1 MPMMRY
7 AYARS
12 VRSHVQDWDR
22 VRVASGQTRL
32 DRNLTNQASKIL
44 SQDFNPSNWLISHA
58 TIVASVDTV
67 DAPNARLGAATVDG
81 KKVLRKT
88 TDYRVKPECE
98 KFLNNNMDGWKRS
111 VLLKS
116 YKTFVGA
123 HNFCFAPGTEI
134 MMADG
139 SMKAIQD
146 VVVGDSVI
154 THKGRAQLVTHVFE
168 RDYAGDAQALY
179 FDKFKTPVIATG
191 NHPFRSIQV
200 TAPPLNAYRKSGAH
214 NQARYRGDQIV
225 RFLRGDANVFESES
239 LCDRAR
245 KVVSSSD
252 VPLTSG
258 QIQKYLGAQ
267 QANLD
272 AVFRENP
279 LVFES
284 RVMLPSGH
292 PELKGRNRTSRVW
305 SVRKDAPP
313 ISEVSA
319 SDTWTPA
326 SDLEPNT
333 YVLGPNCEVGS
344 VHCPEK
350 ARLLGYYLA
359 EGCRLNPT
367 KHTGVVITF
376 GSHEQNLAT
385 DAADLAASVFPG
397 CKVVITPTLNNTL
410 QVRICS
416 PEVSQWMTENAGTY
430 SHGKRVTEEVFSWDK
445 ASLTSLLSGWMAGDG
460 SVSSNTSR
468 LRGATTSQVLAHQM
482 RRVAE
487 LCGIKSSV
495 IFSRLKIGDVSGQ
508 VRMNHADGSVSVHDV
523 IPRHHLWELVV
534 SQGSVQAVADQSV
547 RWSENLMGSGGR
559 KRDDFAW
566 WSGCRVH
573 KVARNQTVPYHGK
586 VYNLEVG
593 DDHSYVINHGIAV
606 HNCEHVQIE
615 NLSKGRIL
623 DAVARDIGDSVYV
636 DILIATDRKHTE
648 LIRDIESGKMSTLS
662 MGCFLPGTQVSLAD
676 GTRVAIEDVQVGDM
690 VLTHKGRSREVLNKQ
705 IRGGKWGVQRIEAVG
720 VPSAITATDIH
731 PFFVFR
737 LPDVCACGCG
747 ESLPASYSSGKRT
760 ALPKRLSRRFKEG
773 HHLRIL
779 NPNGTYSLE
788 ERASRQARLDAIFSP
803 RMEEVKAADLKVG
816 DFLCFPRAQFGSGVG
831 TTPSRARLLGYFLAE
846 GNFQKRNGK
855 HHTVEFNFSLH
866 ERDTYAA
873 EVMRLLTE
881 EFPGC
886 NPRLYTAGESDG
898 CAATVVVAGS
908 DIAAWFLKHGG
919 EYSHGKRLHPD
930 VMAWS
935 FENQLHLLGAWVN
948 GDGNLQKGG
957 STSVTSVSYDLI
969 CQMHA
974 IMARCGIYARMYG
987 LVQGKSVDVAE
998 VVNGGL
1004 VQTLCDDGSYR
1015 RPSFQLDLGQTQSQA
1030 LRGRCDK
1037 VRLDPKFQ
1045 TQACRV
1051 QDDVV
1056 MFPITSIEAQTY
1068 EGWVHDM
1075 EVEEDHSYVVEGV
1088 SVHNCSIDGS
1098 ECTKCGHWAA
1108 DESEFCECVRYFKG
1122 NTFYDERGIPHK
1134 IAELCG
1140 LPDIDPTG
1148 GVTFIEA
1155 SWVKVP
1161 AFKGAVARNLI
1172 TLSSDDKSKTAQR
1185 IQKLVGTTAPEVPTS
1200 GYLKAARDIR
1210 VGDEGTE
1217 EAPAAA
1223 PPPAD
1228 PLKDLTDEVRKFV
1241 LDSVKK
1247 SLKEDLTKAK
1257 LSPALL
1263 PSSDAPNDTVVKQ
1276 ARLKKAQYLAEMRG
1290 CVRTATCDREL
1301 VQKIARLNRKFAVF
1315 VPEILYRTALKIGSS
1330 QKHASLLSFLGKCE
1344 ESLGRAP
1351 SMGEARTLVR
1361 FAKLL
1366 SIRSVGV
1373 KPKKP

>member
-1 MPMMRY
+1 MPMLRY

-22 VRVASGQTRL
+22 VRVASGQPRL
-32 DRNLTNQASKIL
+32 DRNLTDQASKIL
-44 SQDFNPSNWLISHA
+44 KQDFNPANWLISHA

-88 TDYRVKPECE
+88 TSFRIKTECDQ
-98 KFLNNNMDGWKRS
+98 FINSNFDSWSRD

-139 SMKAIQD
+139 SMRAIQD

-200 TAPPLNAYRKSGAH
+200 TAPPLNAYRKSGAQ

-225 RFLRGDANVFESES
+225 RFLRGDANVFESKS

-245 KVVSSSD
+245 KVVSASD

-284 RVMLPSGH
+284 RVMLPSEH

-410 QVRICS
+410 QVKICS

-573 KVARNQTVPYHGK
+573 KVARNQTVPYYGK

-636 DILIATDRKHTE
+636 DILIATDRKHRE
-648 LIRDIESGKMSTLS
+648 LIKEIESGELSTLS
-662 MGCFLPGTQVSLAD
+662 MGC
-676 GTRVAIEDVQVGDM
+676 
-690 VLTHKGRSREVLNKQ
+690 
-705 IRGGKWGVQRIEAVG
+705 
-720 VPSAITATDIH
+720 
-731 PFFVFR
+731 
-737 LPDVCACGCG
+737 
-747 ESLPASYSSGKRT
+747 
-760 ALPKRLSRRFKEG
+760 
-773 HHLRIL
+773 
-779 NPNGTYSLE
+779 
-788 ERASRQARLDAIFSP
+788 
-803 RMEEVKAADLKVG
+803 
-816 DFLCFPRAQFGSGVG
+816 
-831 TTPSRARLLGYFLAE
+831 
-846 GNFQKRNGK
+846 
-855 HHTVEFNFSLH
+855 
-866 ERDTYAA
+866 
-873 EVMRLLTE
+873 
-881 EFPGC
+881 
-886 NPRLYTAGESDG
+886 
-898 CAATVVVAGS
+898 
-908 DIAAWFLKHGG
+908 
-919 EYSHGKRLHPD
+919 
-930 VMAWS
+930 
-935 FENQLHLLGAWVN
+935 
-948 GDGNLQKGG
+948 
-957 STSVTSVSYDLI
+957 
-969 CQMHA
+969 
-974 IMARCGIYARMYG
+974 
-987 LVQGKSVDVAE
+987 
-998 VVNGGL
+998 
-1004 VQTLCDDGSYR
+1004 
-1015 RPSFQLDLGQTQSQA
+1015 
-1030 LRGRCDK
+1030 
-1037 VRLDPKFQ
+1037 
-1045 TQACRV
+1045 
-1051 QDDVV
+1051 
-1056 MFPITSIEAQTY
+1056 
-1068 EGWVHDM
+1068 
-1075 EVEEDHSYVVEGV
+1075 
-1088 SVHNCSIDGS
+1088 SIDGS
-1098 ECTKCGHWAA
+1098 TCTKCGHWAA

-1122 NTFYDERGIPHK
+1122 NTFYDERDIQHK

-1140 LPDIDPTG
+1140 DVSMDPTG
-1148 GVTFIEA
+1148 GVNFIEA

-1172 TLSSDDKSKTAQR
+1172 TLSSDDNSKTAQR
-1185 IQKLVGTTAPEVPTS
+1185 LQKMVGTTAPQVPTS

-1223 PPPAD
+1223 PPSAD

-1241 LDSVKK
+1241 IDSVKK

-1263 PSSDAPNDTVVKQ
+1263 PSSDSPNDTVVKQ
-1276 ARLKKAQYLAEMRG
+1276 ARSKKARYLAEMRG

-1373 KPKKP
+1373 KPKP